1 MRSKRLKQ
9 KMEVPKGKPKEEKAN
24 SERRSEEDIS
34 KDEKEIAHFRDVYFC
49 FLFKLDTILI
59 PGLYTLY
66 EDGV

>member
-1 MRSKRLKQ
+1 MVSKRLKQ
-9 KMEVPKGKPKEEKAN
+9 KMDGAKEKAN

-49 FLFKLDTILI
+49 SLFKLDTILI

>member
-34 KDEKEIAHFRDVYFC
+34 KDEKAKLTVNDLLK
-49 FLFKLDTILI
+49 LFEQATGEEVVNDRMLL
-59 PGLYTLY
+59 
-66 EDGV
+66 V